1 MKDPSQLTLHQYRH
15 GMGVLIVAGMVADIA
30 GVNRVRFNDPLVAK
44 VLSPSGTVDI
54 LEHTLH
60 LSFSTNFLP
69 PSATVFQST
78 HDIDIPCQNHAA
90 IS

>member
-44 VLSPSGTVDI
+44 VLSPSGTVDC
-54 LEHTLH
+54 T
-60 LSFSTNFLP
+60 
-69 PSATVFQST
+69 
-78 HDIDIPCQNHAA
+78 
-90 IS
+90 